1 MPGVGIVLSLSQQL
15 TKEGR
20 HSGPQTTHANTVNSS
35 YSNRLNYRWTIV
47 IVTPPCIWHSYRR
60 RGCAVHAQVLPSPVC
75 SEPAPNKWFLGRT
88 WVHIQS
94 DTSVGSSVFVE
105 LTVSSV
111 YSTHV
116 DFGEIPFPSLPVP
129 LSFLPS
135 LPSPLEVGTPTATRR
150 SGGERI
156 SLMTNYS
163 CV

>member
-1 MPGVGIVLSLSQQL
+1 MQTLL
-15 TKEGR
+15 TVV
-20 HSGPQTTHANTVNSS
+20 TAT
-35 YSNRLNYRWTIV
+35 RWTIG

-135 LPSPLEVGTPTATRR
+135 LPSPLEVGTPTATWR

-163 CV
+163 CDYCPLKESFHDILVINCPGWKKDLEQIR